1 MPENRFPHSAKED
14 RFEFG
19 LEERAEL
26 ARIIE
31 KYPVKRSALIPALH
45 LAQKQAGYITSAVM
59 QHVAQIF
66 EISPMEVWGV
76 VSFYSMFKTHPIGE
90 YHFQVCNNLSC
101 ALMGSSMLLRAV
113 EARLGIKAGETR
125 EDGKFSLEKVE
136 CLGACG
142 GAPCL
147 QINED
152 YFERMAPEVIDE
164 IISALERGEY
174 VPPVGADEAAPPR
187 EGAAPAAVA
196 AAGDENSAGEGN
208 PAGQAGDSD

>member
-19 LEERAEL
+19 PEERAEL
-26 ARIIE
+26 DRIIE

-45 LAQKQAGYITSAVM
+45 LAQTQAGYITSAAM
-59 QHVAQIF
+59 QHVAGIF

-76 VSFYSMFKTHPIGE
+76 VSFYSMLKTHPIGE

-101 ALMGSSMLLRAV
+101 ALMGSSMLLRAI

-152 YFERMAPEVIDE
+152 YFERMAPGIIEE
-164 IISALERGEY
+164 IVSALERGEY
-174 VPPVGADEAAPPR
+174 VPPVGADEAAPLR
-187 EGAAPAAVA
+187 EGVAVPAG
-196 AAGDENSAGEGN
+196 AGGNEN
-208 PAGQAGDSD
+208 PAGPRGAGD

>member
-19 LEERAEL
+19 PEERAEL
-26 ARIIE
+26 DRIIE

-45 LAQKQAGYITSAVM
+45 LAQKQAGYITSAAM
-59 QHVAQIF
+59 QHVAGIF

-76 VSFYSMFKTHPIGE
+76 VSFYSMLKTHPIGE

-101 ALMGSSMLLRAV
+101 ALMGSSMLLRAI

-152 YFERMAPEVIDE
+152 YFERMAPGIIEE
-164 IISALERGEY
+164 IVSALERGEY
-174 VPPVGADEAAPPR
+174 VPPAGADEAAPLR
-187 EGAAPAAVA
+187 EGAAVPAG
-196 AAGDENSAGEGN
+196 AGDNEN
-208 PAGQAGDSD
+208 PAGPRGAGD

>member
-19 LEERAEL
+19 PEERAEL
-26 ARIIE
+26 DRIIE

-45 LAQKQAGYITSAVM
+45 LAQKQAGYITSAAM
-59 QHVAQIF
+59 QHVAGIF

-76 VSFYSMFKTHPIGE
+76 VSFYSMLKTHPIGE

-101 ALMGSSMLLRAV
+101 ALMGSSALLREI
-113 EARLGIKAGETR
+113 EARLGIKVGETR
-125 EDGKFSLEKVE
+125 GDGKFSLEKVE

-152 YFERMAPEVIDE
+152 YFERMAPGIIDE
-164 IISALERGEY
+164 IVSALERGEY
-174 VPPVGADEAAPPR
+174 VPPAGADETAPLR
-187 EGAAPAAVA
+187 EGAAAA
-196 AAGDENSAGEGN
+196 AGEGN
-208 PAGQAGDSD
+208 PAGPDGD